1 MDRFDLLQPSTV
13 DEALA
18 LLATHAGDAQVIGG
32 GAMLTVLLRERLVAP
47 RYVISV
53 GDIPALAAQ
62 RFVHADLEMG
72 AACTLRAIERD
83 PAVRQSWPILAEA
96 THLVGN
102 VRVRNVATIGG
113 HLAQADPHMDLP
125 PVLSALGARVTIRSS
140 TNQRTLPVDELL
152 TGYYETSLAPDELIL
167 SILVP
172 RPPEGLHGAY
182 LKYCALSPNDWPT
195 VGVAAF
201 VRLAENRLEEVR
213 LVAGCVADRPLRL
226 PDVEAH
232 LIGESPSAALF
243 SEAGRRYAAAAEPLA
258 DIRGSAEYK
267 RQVTAVIVRRALEA
281 ACERARGN
289 RK

>member
-1 MDRFDLLQPSTV
+1 MDRFDLLQPASV

-18 LLATHAGDAQVIGG
+18 LLATHAGEAQIIGG
-32 GAMLTVLLRERLVAP
+32 GAMLTVLLRERLVTP

-53 GDIPALAAQ
+53 GDIPALAEQ
-62 RFVHADLEMG
+62 RFVQGDLELG
-72 AACTLRAIERD
+72 AACTLRSIERD
-83 PAVRQSWPILAEA
+83 AAISRSWPTLMEA

-102 VRVRNVATIGG
+102 VRVRNVGTIGG

-125 PVLSALGARVTIRSS
+125 PVLTALGARVTIRSS
-140 TNQRTLPVDELL
+140 TSQRTVPVEELL
-152 TGYYETSLAPDELIL
+152 TGYYETSLAPDELIV

-213 LVAGCVADRPLRL
+213 VVAGCVADHPLRL
-226 PDVEAH
+226 ADVEGR

-267 RQVTAVIVRRALEA
+267 RHVTGVIVRRALEA
-281 ACERARGN
+281 ACGRARSMGC
-289 RK
+289 